1 MNYKVALAYIE
12 GTQKFGSIL
21 GLERISM
28 LLDLLGNPQKKLKF
42 VHVAGTNGKGSTV
55 AFLNSILVE
64 AGYRTGTYTSPGLHR
79 FNDRIRV
86 GHEAIEDESLGNLT
100 GTVREKIEE
109 MIVLGMESPTE
120 FEIVTAIAFL
130 YFLEKSCDIVILEVG
145 LGGRLDSTNVIG
157 PPMVSIIT
165 TIDYDHMEILG
176 NTLAEIAGEKA
187 GILKAGT
194 ELVLYPQNEEADD
207 VILKKA
213 DDLGIPV
220 HKVSFDMVEA
230 VGFDEYVQRFKKDS
244 EEYTL
249 TILGDHQIKNAV
261 TAMEG
266 ASLLGTM
273 GFDITS
279 DAVKK
284 GLLLAKWP
292 GRFEILSH
300 DPLYVADGAHNLQGV
315 EALCENLKKY
325 FPGKKVIFIMGVLR
339 DKSYVEMVKKVMPL
353 ADSFLAVTIDNKR
366 ALRAEELKEVIEQL
380 GGRCET
386 SASVRKAV
394 TKALEETR
402 NDTVICSFGSL
413 YYIAEVREIF
423 MSRERAD
430 ASGKED
436 MPL

>member
-1 MNYKVALAYIE
+1 MNYKEALAYIE

-21 GLERISM
+21 GLERIGM

-64 AGYRTGTYTSPGLHR
+64 AGYRVGTYTSPGLHR

-86 GHEAIEDESLGNLT
+86 GHEEIEDKSLGNLT
-100 GTVREKIEE
+100 GIVREKIEE
-109 MIVLGMESPTE
+109 MLGLGMESPTE

-130 YFLEKSCDIVILEVG
+130 YFLEKGCDIVILEVG
-145 LGGRLDSTNVIG
+145 LGGRLDSTNIIG
-157 PPMVSIIT
+157 PPLVSIIT
-165 TIDYDHMEILG
+165 TIDYDHMDILG

-194 ELVLYPQNEEADD
+194 ELVLYPQKEEADV

-230 VGFDEYVQRFKKDS
+230 AGFDEYVQRFRKDS
-244 EEYTL
+244 EEYAL
-249 TILGDHQIKNAV
+249 TILGDHQIRNAV

-266 ASLLGTM
+266 AILLRNK
-273 GFDITS
+273 GFDITP

-315 EALCENLKKY
+315 EVLCENLRKY
-325 FPGKKVIFIMGVLR
+325 FQGKKVIFIMGVLR
-339 DKSYVEMVKKVMPL
+339 DKNYVEMVKRVLPL
-353 ADSFLAVTIDNKR
+353 ADSFIAVTIDNSR
-366 ALRAEELKEVIEQL
+366 ALRAEELKEVIEHL
-380 GGRCET
+380 GGRCE
-386 SASVRKAV
+386 AMANVREAV
-394 TKALEETR
+394 AKALEETR
-402 NDTVICSFGSL
+402 SDTVICSFGSL

-423 MSRERAD
+423 MARESDD
-430 ASGKED
+430 ASAKED